1 MLEALMSIITISRQ
15 LASLG
20 DETAHELAKLLDFRF
35 VDKLGLEE
43 RIKSYGVAGP
53 KLEKYDERKPTF
65 LAAFSQDRDDYLH
78 FLKTA
83 MLAEAREG
91 SCVFIGRG
99 AFALF
104 GGVPGVLSV
113 SLVAPMDIRIERV
126 KSYFHCDD
134 RRARQI
140 IEQSDSDR
148 SGFHRYFFDVNWK
161 DPSNYHLTLNMG
173 SLHPALAA
181 RIIKELKDE
190 TIGAEAEAKNACA
203 LNDMVLGQQI
213 IHHILY
219 ERGIPVHFLET
230 TVSKGEASLY
240 GVVNVQTQVESAI
253 AAAKDVP
260 GIARVIS
267 EIQVVKEYNVVP

>member
-1 MLEALMSIITISRQ
+1 MAIITISRQ

-20 DETAHELAKLLDFRF
+20 DETANELAKLLDYRF
-35 VDKLGLEE
+35 VDKLSLEG
-43 RIKSYGVAGP
+43 RMKSYGVVGS

-65 LAAFSQDRDDYLH
+65 FAALSQDRDDYLH

-83 MLAEAREG
+83 MLAEAEEG

-104 GGVPGVLSV
+104 KDVPGVLSV

-134 RRARQI
+134 KRARQI
-140 IEQSDSDR
+140 IGQSDHDR
-148 SGFHRYFFDVNWK
+148 EGFHRYFFDVNWK
-161 DPSNYHLTLNMG
+161 DPANYHIALNMG
-173 SLHPALAA
+173 TLHPALAA

-190 TIGAEAEAKNACA
+190 TIGADAETKSARA
-203 LNDMVLGQQI
+203 LKDMALSQQV

-219 ERGIPVHFLET
+219 EREIPIHFLEAK
-230 TVSKGEASLY
+230 VAKGEATLY
-240 GVVNVQTQVESAI
+240 GVVNAQTLVEAAVS
-253 AAAKDVP
+253 AAKDFP
-260 GIARVIS
+260 GVVKVIS
-267 EIQVVKEYNVVP
+267 EIQVVKEYNIVP